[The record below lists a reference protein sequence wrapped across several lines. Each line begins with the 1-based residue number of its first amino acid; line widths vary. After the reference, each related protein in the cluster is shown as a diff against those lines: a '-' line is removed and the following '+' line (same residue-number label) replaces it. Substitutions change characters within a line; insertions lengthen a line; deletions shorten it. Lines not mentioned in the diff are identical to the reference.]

1 MKIVK
6 GELMKKKVLVMAGG
20 DGIAN
25 PYINTIENKV
35 SKHVIISALEEEH
48 SDNKKIIERINNNPD
63 NFFSVWGYSE
73 KDSHLKKQ
81 PPKKGDYIFITYK
94 NAAIYIA
101 RIFENVVSTKLDSIW
116 AGRNGWKYKLLL
128 QDVIRIF
135 IPDPQNGSINSLN
148 KKFDYLCLNNIFAPN
163 LDSIKSIEKYY
174 DSNIGFRNIIDKID
188 KYGNFQA
195 AMYLSID
202 NSEMLKR
209 LDQYIKLT
217 HYECIIKVI

>member
-1 MKIVK
+1 
-6 GELMKKKVLVMAGG
+6 MKKKVLVMAGG

-48 SDNKKIIERINNNPD
+48 SDNKKIIERINKNPD

-81 PPKKGDYIFITYK
+81 LPKKGDYIFITYK

-116 AGRNGWKYKLLL
+116 ASRNGWKYKLLL

-135 IPDPQNGSINSLN
+135 IPDPQNGSKNRSH
-148 KKFDYLCLNNIFAPN
+148 KSFEYLCLNNIFAPN
-163 LDSIKSIEKYY
+163 LNSMKSIRKYY
-174 DSNIGFRNIIDKID
+174 DSNVGFRNIINKLDKS
-188 KYGNFQA
+188 GNFR
-195 AMYLSID
+195 
-202 NSEMLKR
+202 KR
-209 LDQYIKLT
+209 
-217 HYECIIKVI
+217 